1 MDCFMNYGTVFLCKL
16 LSNCLEV
23 HSHWSTIG
31 WGTVTLLNAC
41 VCRPLSAYARSGGKW
56 TPPNFYLD
64 RRLYDY
70 ITACRITC
78 ATGHVTLYCM
88 NAVNGHRHRKSRLS
102 TSYRHVL
109 PSSQAAVWTPMPLH
123 RRRRNAKPCMS
134 ANATTGRKSTGRAS
148 TCLHYFSTQPTRGR
162 TCAPR
167 TGTVPSFFSIDDEL
181 FSVSTSAQGTWTSG
195 VVSVVDTASQLAA
208 CCHHRT
214 CCLLSWTASHAARRH
229 P

>member
-1 MDCFMNYGTVFLCKL
+1 
-16 LSNCLEV
+16 
-23 HSHWSTIG
+23 
-31 WGTVTLLNAC
+31 
-41 VCRPLSAYARSGGKW
+41 
-56 TPPNFYLD
+56 
-64 RRLYDY
+64 
-70 ITACRITC
+70 
-78 ATGHVTLYCM
+78 M

-148 TCLHYFSTQPTRGR
+148 TCLHYFSTQPLCAEIMQTCACTSQPTRGR

-181 FSVSTSAQGTWTSG
+181 FSVSTSAEGTWTSG

-208 CCHHRT
+208 CCHRT
-214 CCLLSWTASHAARRH
+214 CCLLS
-229 P
+229 